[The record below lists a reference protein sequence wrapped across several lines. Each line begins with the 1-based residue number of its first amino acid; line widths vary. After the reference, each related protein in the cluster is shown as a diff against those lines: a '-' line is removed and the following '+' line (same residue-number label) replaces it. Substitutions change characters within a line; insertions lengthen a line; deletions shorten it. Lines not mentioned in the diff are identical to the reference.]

1 MMVFILIK
9 FFHFLTIISLLFTM
23 SLIIELFIQ
32 FILLRGIIL
41 KKIIRIIIT
50 VILSVLLCAC
60 LFYNLVAG
68 APQEYGAAIRYM
80 ICAAGFSIIVSGL
93 SGYSIFKIFSFKVAE
108 NENVRETRNI
118 PDQSYRGSFTELV
131 NALDKTELSND
142 DIDKLRCFL
151 NNLEEPDTEE

>member
-1 MMVFILIK
+1 M
-9 FFHFLTIISLLFTM
+9 
-23 SLIIELFIQ
+23 
-32 FILLRGIIL
+32 

-68 APQEYGAAIRYM
+68 APQEYGAAIRYI